1 MKVQAAILASVLTMA
16 SSTASAETLSDM
28 QEGALYATG
37 GILLLNH
44 IMKHRQQGYVG
55 YPAGLTTTYPPAS
68 VGYYPPA
75 DPVQKAYEEG
85 VRQRQQAEMQER
97 MTRAYSCGRYGRD
110 CEE

>member
-16 SSTASAETLSDM
+16 SSAASAETLSDM

-44 IMKHRQQGYVG
+44 IMKSRQQGYA
-55 YPAGLTTTYPPAS
+55 YPTAPG
-68 VGYYPPA
+68 GYYPPA

-97 MTRAYSCGRYGRD
+97 MARAYNCGRYGQD

>member
-16 SSTASAETLSDM
+16 SSAASAETLSDM

-44 IMKHRQQGYVG
+44 IMKHRQQAYTG
-55 YPAGLTTTYPPAS
+55 YPNTPG
-68 VGYYPPA
+68 GFYPPA

-97 MTRAYSCGRYGRD
+97 IARAYNCGRYGQD
-110 CEE
+110 CGME

>member
-16 SSTASAETLSDM
+16 SATASAETLSDM

-44 IMKHRQQGYVG
+44 IMKHRQQAYAG
-55 YPAGLTTTYPPAS
+55 YPAGTTYPTAPG
-68 VGYYPPA
+68 GYYPPA

-97 MTRAYSCGRYGRD
+97 MARAYNCGRYGQD